1 MIEMITEAVSN
12 YYRVSAKDLKGSSR
26 KAPLPEARRMLVYV
40 ANLKGCHHKQ
50 AMQAVNRSRTRV
62 YRQITQFEDEI
73 KVYKSLRH
81 KLFEILIKLSKSK

>member
-1 MIEMITEAVSN
+1 MIEMITNAVAN
-12 YYRVSAKDLKGSSR
+12 YYQVSVTDIKGCSR

-40 ANLKGCHHKQ
+40 ANLKGCHYKE

-81 KLFEILIKLSKSK
+81 KLFEILIQLSKSK